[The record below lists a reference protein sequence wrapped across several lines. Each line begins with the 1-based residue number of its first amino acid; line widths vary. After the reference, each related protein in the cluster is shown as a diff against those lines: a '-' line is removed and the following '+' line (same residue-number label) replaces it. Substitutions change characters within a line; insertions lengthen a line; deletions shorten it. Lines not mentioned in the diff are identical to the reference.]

1 LSKKRKKSKEEVA
14 QKYYRAGRDEM
25 LPFIPEGI
33 KTAIE
38 VGCGD
43 GAFGTALKAQGK
55 VDEYWGLEI
64 HPPSGETA
72 RQTLDKVLVGNAE
85 HLVDELPDGYF
96 DVIIFNDSLEHLI
109 DPFLFL
115 EKVKNKLKPGG
126 SVVASI
132 PNVRH
137 FRNLYQLIFK
147 KQWRYVDSGILD
159 RTHLR
164 FFTCESIK
172 DMFEDAGFTI
182 AQLKGIHGSRK
193 RKVKILSLL
202 SLGLLSDIRFLQF
215 AVVARKSGDIKV

>member
-1 LSKKRKKSKEEVA
+1 MSKKRKKSKEEVA

-25 LPFIPEGI
+25 LPFIPERI
-33 KTAIE
+33 KSAIE
-38 VGCGD
+38 IGCGD
-43 GAFGTALKAQGK
+43 GAFGAALKAEGR

-85 HLVDELPDGYF
+85 LLIDDLPDDYF
-96 DVIIFNDSLEHLI
+96 DVMVFNDSLEHLV

-115 EKVKNKLKPGG
+115 EKAKKKLRSGG
-126 SVVASI
+126 VVVASI
-132 PNVRH
+132 PNVRY
-137 FRNLYQLIFK
+137 FKNLYNLIFR

-172 DMFEDAGFTI
+172 DMFEDTGFSI
-182 AQLKGIHGSRK
+182 VQLKGIHGSRK
-193 RKVKILSLL
+193 RKVRILSLI
-202 SLGLLSDIRFLQF
+202 SFGLLSDIRYLQF
-215 AVVARKSGDIKV
+215 AVVAKVADF

>member
-1 LSKKRKKSKEEVA
+1 MSKKRKKSKEEVA

-25 LPFIPEGI
+25 LPFIPERI
-33 KTAIE
+33 KSAIE
-38 VGCGD
+38 IGCGD
-43 GAFGTALKAQGK
+43 GAFGAALKAEGR

-72 RQTLDKVLVGNAE
+72 RQSLDKVLVGNAE
-85 HLVDELPDGYF
+85 LLIDDLPDAYF
-96 DVIIFNDSLEHLI
+96 DVMVFNDSLEHLV

-115 EKVKNKLKPGG
+115 VKAKKKLRAGG
-126 SVVASI
+126 VIVASI

-137 FRNLYQLIFK
+137 FRNLYNLIFK

-172 DMFEDAGFTI
+172 DMFDDAGFSI
-182 AQLKGIHGSRK
+182 VQLKGIHGSRK
-193 RKVKILSLL
+193 RKVRILSLL
-202 SLGLLSDIRFLQF
+202 SFGLLSDIRYLQF
-215 AVVARKSGDIKV
+215 AVVAKVADF